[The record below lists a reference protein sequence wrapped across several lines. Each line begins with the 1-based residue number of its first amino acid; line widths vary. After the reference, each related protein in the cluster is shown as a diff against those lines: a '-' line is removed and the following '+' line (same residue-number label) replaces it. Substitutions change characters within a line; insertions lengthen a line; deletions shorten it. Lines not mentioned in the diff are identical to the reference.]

1 MLSRSGLI
9 CLSGALRRY
18 ICSLPTSEP
27 KAPFMRTEVPGPESK
42 KLINEMETIHQATSV
57 KFFADYEKSFGNYL
71 VDADGNNLLD
81 VYTQISSLPLGY
93 NHPELIE
100 TARENRF
107 LTCSVSRPALGGYP
121 RTDFVQILK
130 NSLGQVAPKGL
141 GHVQAMLCGTSANE
155 NAIKTAFIHYQTRKR
170 GGKLPSKEDME
181 SCMNNE
187 IPGSPNLCVLGFRGS
202 FHGRSLGMLSITR
215 SKAIHKVDIPALKW
229 PVANFPRYLY
239 PLDENKKYNEEQDKK
254 CLEEV
259 AKLIDEG
266 KQKGNEVAALI
277 VEPIQ
282 CEGGD
287 HHASPAF
294 FRGLQKVCENKGVYF
309 IVDEV
314 QTGGGICGT
323 FWVHEQWGLPTPPD
337 FVTFSKK
344 LLTGG
349 YYYKDSLRVNEPYR
363 IYNTWMGEP
372 TKLVLLEKIVQVI
385 KRDQLVSKAKNVGN
399 DLLAELKNLEKCYP
413 HLLKN
418 SRGLGTLCSFDMP
431 NPTIRDKFLNTAIN
445 LGLHIGGCGDATI
458 RFRPALIFQGKQLET
473 TINLLESAFEKMKTF
488 DIDFTDDF

>member
-1 MLSRSGLI
+1 
-9 CLSGALRRY
+9 
-18 ICSLPTSEP
+18 
-27 KAPFMRTEVPGPESK
+27 
-42 KLINEMETIHQATSV
+42 
-57 KFFADYEKSFGNYL
+57 
-71 VDADGNNLLD
+71 
-81 VYTQISSLPLGY
+81 
-93 NHPELIE
+93 
-100 TARENRF
+100 
-107 LTCSVSRPALGGYP
+107 
-121 RTDFVQILK
+121 
-130 NSLGQVAPKGL
+130 
-141 GHVQAMLCGTSANE
+141 
-155 NAIKTAFIHYQTRKR
+155 
-170 GGKLPSKEDME
+170 
-181 SCMNNE
+181 
-187 IPGSPNLCVLGFRGS
+187 
-202 FHGRSLGMLSITR
+202 
-215 SKAIHKVDIPALKW
+215 ALKW

-266 KQKGNEVAALI
+266 
-277 VEPIQ
+277 
-282 CEGGD
+282 EGGD

-294 FRGLQKVCENKGVYF
+294 FRGLQKVCENKGIYF

-385 KRDQLVSKAKNVGN
+385 KRDQLVQKAKNVGN

-445 LGLHIGGCGDATI
+445 LGLHIGGCGDSTI
-458 RFRPALIFQGKQLET
+458 RFRPALIFEEKHLET